1 MSKIFLVV
9 RKVTLIATMSA
20 LALAAFSATNV
31 FAAGP
36 TTTATSTQAVT
47 TVLAQDW
54 KAEVSAIQYRSEV
67 LSRFDRNSDG
77 VVFHNGVLIRRDEQ
91 GKDDATLGQKIFNL
105 WLTKAEAIVST
116 HAGFDASGMVTDQA
130 QANKSVQDLSIALNQ
145 LRNTNLFRDSIPV
158 LEDATK

>member
-91 GKDDATLGQKIFNL
+91 GKDELRRGGR
-105 WLTKAEAIVST
+105 V
-116 HAGFDASGMVTDQA
+116 AS
-130 QANKSVQDLSIALNQ
+130 SEIA
-145 LRNTNLFRDSIPV
+145 
-158 LEDATK
+158 